1 MRFLAHF
8 KSNFDL
14 KANHEFNLEI
24 KVDLKSTLISNKRL
38 FEHFEDNLDFKGS
51 LNYSQVL
58 NNFTPSSDY

>member
-1 MRFLAHF
+1 MGFLAHF

-24 KVDLKSTLISNKRL
+24 KVDLKSTLISNKQF
-38 FEHFEDNLDFKGS
+38 FEHFGDNLDFKGN

-58 NNFTPSSDY
+58 NNFTPSLDF